1 MSPQSISFSGSGF
14 LATYQLGVAQCFLNH
29 APWILRGAP
38 FVLGASAGSLV
49 AAAVVCEMNL
59 ITITDQML
67 CFVKRMRN
75 FTLGPLNPSVSVF
88 HWLENLLHEHLP
100 PDAHQ
105 LANGRLAVAVTRLS
119 DGKQMIISEYQSR
132 EDVVQVLLCSCFVP
146 GYCGTVP
153 PSFKGVLYLDGGY
166 SRILPVMPGSS
177 SPPLTVCPFAGDV
190 DISPTDP
197 PCAMDLVATGI
208 VLKGN
213 LANCARILNAL
224 FPMTLETVEQ
234 GFHNGYRDA
243 LQYLENNGIAPCL
256 VLCKASEKTFN
267 FNYTCK
273 SKSLEKDKEE
283 EKDLI
288 GTDENGITET
298 DNFSEQDF
306 PGFEQRTSLNLEIFN
321 HGTVNT
327 HNTNTN
333 MQVQTLWM
341 TSFGKISIETYFS
354 RMSSSIIDLAF
365 LFYTVYA
372 FTLYVSVLLFHV
384 MAYLSMLGF
393 PAKILSYLLLPLV
406 LLCVLIQNWRR
417 LGGMLS
423 IPPSFLYFTW
433 QNVRHSTIFMSSILM
448 WTFQKNIKDRFELIS
463 LLFHLLKI

>member
-321 HGTVNT
+321 H
-327 HNTNTN
+327 
-333 MQVQTLWM
+333 
-341 TSFGKISIETYFS
+341 
-354 RMSSSIIDLAF
+354 
-365 LFYTVYA
+365 
-372 FTLYVSVLLFHV
+372 VLLFHV